1 MNKNSVNQRELLI
14 EDLIMKD
21 SHWKRVHLATRQRV
35 FLRNITR
42 KTFVAVDN
50 KKKMVK
56 NLWQS
61 FFMGLKDPS
70 SQQIVP
76 SLFYPFILIALNSVP
91 LLFYFFAIDMAAK
104 GIGGHGRLCAQS
116 VKNAF

>member
-21 SHWKRVHLATRQRV
+21 SDWKRVHLATRQRV
-35 FLRNITR
+35 FFEEYY
-42 KTFVAVDN
+42 KEDFCCCGQY
-50 KKKMVK
+50 KKKKKIK

-70 SQQIVP
+70 TQQ
-76 SLFYPFILIALNSVP
+76 
-91 LLFYFFAIDMAAK
+91 
-104 GIGGHGRLCAQS
+104 
-116 VKNAF
+116 